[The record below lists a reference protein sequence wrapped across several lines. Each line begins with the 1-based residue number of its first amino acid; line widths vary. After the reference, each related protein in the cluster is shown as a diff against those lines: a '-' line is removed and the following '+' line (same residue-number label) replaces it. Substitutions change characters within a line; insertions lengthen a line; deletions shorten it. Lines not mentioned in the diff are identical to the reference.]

1 MRIATN
7 GRRSQNNDRQRQHCD
22 IGALGLYAQE
32 RSEMNLF
39 FSCIFSHGDR
49 IRERLADGSYALVCS
64 ECGDVKAIFPDQVLR
79 VKKIKKSRR
88 RKAQSADI
96 LTLTRKVG

>member
-32 RSEMNLF
+32 RSE
-39 FSCIFSHGDR
+39 R
-49 IRERLADGSYALVCS
+49 IMIAKLVELLLYGS
-64 ECGDVKAIFPDQVLR
+64 DQVIANWSPAKAQYYEKETLKYLGR
-79 VKKIKKSRR
+79 GEVAYTWSRQFVT
-88 RKAQSADI
+88 RKA
-96 LTLTRKVG
+96 G